1 MQIKGRRETRTLAH
15 SIQRVGAARPPQ
27 RQPWSAHENEDAMTL
42 NIDIASPF
50 EFIGDEAVST
60 TPAVASEP
68 VNTERRDAI
77 LFFIGFFALV
87 GGMLLT
93 AATVG
98 LAGVGMI
105 AIIQAAAMLVICLL
119 LTAG

>member
-1 MQIKGRRETRTLAH
+1 
-15 SIQRVGAARPPQ
+15 
-27 RQPWSAHENEDAMTL
+27 MTL

-50 EFIGDEAVST
+50 DFVEAEAVAPVVAAV
-60 TPAVASEP
+60 PA
-68 VNTERRDAI
+68 NTERRDAV
-77 LFFIGFFALV
+77 LFFIGFFALL
-87 GGMLLT
+87 GATLLT

-105 AIIQAAAMLVICLL
+105 AIVAAAAMIVICLL

>member
-1 MQIKGRRETRTLAH
+1 
-15 SIQRVGAARPPQ
+15 
-27 RQPWSAHENEDAMTL
+27 MTL

-50 EFIGDEAVST
+50 DFVEAEAAPVA
-60 TPAVASEP
+60 PAVAAVP
-68 VNTERRDAI
+68 ANTERRDAI
-77 LFFIGFFALV
+77 LFFIGFFALL
-87 GGMLLT
+87 GAMLLT

-105 AIIQAAAMLVICLL
+105 AIVEAAAMIVICLL

>member
-1 MQIKGRRETRTLAH
+1 
-15 SIQRVGAARPPQ
+15 
-27 RQPWSAHENEDAMTL
+27 MTL

-50 EFIGDEAVST
+50 DFIEAETVAAPVA
-60 TPAVASEP
+60 PAVAVEP

-77 LFFIGFFALV
+77 FFFIGFFALL
-87 GGMLLT
+87 GTILLT

-105 AIIQAAAMLVICLL
+105 AIVETAAMLVICLL

>member
-1 MQIKGRRETRTLAH
+1 LALPVHRSVNPGRHTKD
-15 SIQRVGAARPPQ
+15 
-27 RQPWSAHENEDAMTL
+27 EDAMTL

-60 TPAVASEP
+60 PVVAAAP
-68 VNTERRDAI
+68 RNTERRDAV

-87 GGMLLT
+87 GGILLT

-105 AIIQAAAMLVICLL
+105 AILETAAMLVICLL